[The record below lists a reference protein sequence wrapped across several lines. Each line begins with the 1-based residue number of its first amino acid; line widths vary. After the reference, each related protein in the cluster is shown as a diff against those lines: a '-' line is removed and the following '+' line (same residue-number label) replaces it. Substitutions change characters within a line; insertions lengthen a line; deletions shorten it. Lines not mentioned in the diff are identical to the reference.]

1 MSYKSPDYMK
11 KQERKEYLDKKTKES
26 LLSECDRLAKYY
38 DGYKLQTQAKKLR
51 NFKKCVREM
60 VGTL

>member
-1 MSYKSPDYMK
+1 MSYRSTVK

-26 LLSECDRLAKYY
+26 LLGECDRLAKYY
-38 DGYKLQTQAKKLR
+38 DGYKFPMQAKKIR
-51 NFKKCVREM
+51 NFKKCVKEM

>member
-1 MSYKSPDYMK
+1 MSQRFSIMK
-11 KQERKEYLDKKTKES
+11 NQEQKEYLDKKTKES

-38 DGYKLQTQAKKLR
+38 DGYKFQKQAKKLR